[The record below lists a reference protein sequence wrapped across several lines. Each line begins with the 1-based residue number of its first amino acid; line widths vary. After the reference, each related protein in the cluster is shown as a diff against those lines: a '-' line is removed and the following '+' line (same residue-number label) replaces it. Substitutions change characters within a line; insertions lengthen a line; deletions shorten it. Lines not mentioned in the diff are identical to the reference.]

1 MNNNTSA
8 GPWRLEVNK
17 IEKSEWWKKAK
28 DNGESKVNNREEA
41 RQNLKAPSLESLLN
55 LKRGREPKLQ
65 HQQSILN
72 FQNALNSAPNTF
84 RLHTLGFRHH
94 SGTRAC
100 VTGGLTCSPVLFPM
114 TEKRE
119 PNQHIHQNSNKR
131 RGKK

>member
-94 SGTRAC
+94 SGTRAY